1 MEEVHI
7 SSLVVH
13 AEPTHL
19 EGVKAAI
26 LALPGSEIYGDDPHG
41 KIVVVMTTENQGF
54 ITTTIDKISNLEHV
68 LNVALV
74 YHHIEKETET
84 FDKPINDLSVE
95 AKGDV

>member
-1 MEEVHI
+1 MDEIHI

-13 AEPTHL
+13 AEPNHL
-19 EGVKAAI
+19 EKVKTAI
-26 LALPGSEIYGDDPHG
+26 LALPGSEIFADDPQG
-41 KIVVVMTTENQGF
+41 KIVVVLTTEDQGF
-54 ITTTIDKISNLEHV
+54 ITTTIDKISELEHV